1 MKVQRMPTENQVGG
15 THYKACKIQPVEYI
29 HANRLGF
36 LEGNIVKYIT
46 RHRTKGE
53 GAMDSLKVKHYA
65 DLILQLEYDMT
76 TEEDDILLSQE
87 VHSAWNPDST

>member
-1 MKVQRMPTENQVGG
+1 MKVQRRPTEDQVGG
-15 THYKACKIQPVEYI
+15 THFKECKIQPVEYI

-36 LEGNIVKYIT
+36 LEGTIGKYIT
-46 RHRTKGE
+46 RPRTKGE
-53 GAMDSLKVKHYA
+53 GAMDILKVKHYA

-87 VHSAWNPDST
+87 VHSAWNPNST

>member
-1 MKVQRMPTENQVGG
+1 MGG
-15 THYKACKIQPVEYI
+15 THYKECKIQPVEYI

-53 GAMDSLKVKHYA
+53 GSMDILKVKHYA
-65 DLILQLEYDMT
+65 ALILQLEYDMN
-76 TEEDDILLSQE
+76 TEEDNILLSQE
-87 VHSAWNPDST
+87 VHSTWNPDSI

>member
-1 MKVQRMPTENQVGG
+1 MPTENQVGG
-15 THYKACKIQPVEYI
+15 THYKECKIQPVEYI
-29 HANRLGF
+29 HANKLGF

-53 GAMDSLKVKHYA
+53 GATDILKVKHYA
-65 DLILQLEYDMT
+65 DLILQLDYDMT

-87 VHSAWNPDST
+87 VHSTWNPDST

>member
-1 MKVQRMPTENQVGG
+1 MGG
-15 THYKACKIQPVEYI
+15 THYKECKIQPVEYI
-29 HANRLGF
+29 HANKLGF

-53 GAMDSLKVKHYA
+53 GAMDILKVKHYA

-76 TEEDDILLSQE
+76 TEEDNILLSQE
-87 VHSAWNPDST
+87 VPSAWNPNST